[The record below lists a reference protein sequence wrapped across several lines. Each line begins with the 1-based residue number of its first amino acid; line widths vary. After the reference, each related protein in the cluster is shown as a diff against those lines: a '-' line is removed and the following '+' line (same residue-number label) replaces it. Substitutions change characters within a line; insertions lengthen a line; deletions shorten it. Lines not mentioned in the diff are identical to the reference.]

1 MMKTIFAFLAVG
13 IFLSLPA
20 TAQHDEHQGPP
31 PGNPGMHVPDRGPE
45 PAPMPHPD
53 DRHPQEERGPEQHPQ
68 GQHPQDQRTA
78 EQRPQEQHAPDKHP
92 AAQDRGHFRDQEGH
106 PDAPHVHPNGEWV
119 GHNTGRD
126 DPHYHLD
133 HPWQRGHFTGGFGPQ
148 HRWHLQGGG
157 PQRFWFSGYYFAVA
171 PYDIP
176 YCNDWLW
183 DSDDIVLF
191 EDPDHLGWYLAYNVR
206 TGEYVHVEFLG
217 A

>member
-1 MMKTIFAFLAVG
+1 MKNVLAFLALG
-13 IFLSLPA
+13 ILFSLPVF
-20 TAQHDEHQGPP
+20 AQREEHQGPP
-31 PGNPGMHVPDRGPE
+31 QGGEMHIPERGPQ
-45 PAPMPHPD
+45 PAPMPHPPE
-53 DRHPQEERGPEQHPQ
+53 RQPQPQRGPDQHP
-68 GQHPQDQRTA
+68 P
-78 EQRPQEQHAPDKHP
+78 EQHP
-92 AAQDRGHFRDQEGH
+92 AAQDRGHYRDQEGH
-106 PDAPHVHPNGEWV
+106 PDAPHVHANGEWI

-126 DPHYHLD
+126 DVHYHLD

-148 HRWHLQGGG
+148 HRWRLAGGN

-183 DSDDIVLF
+183 DSDDIVLY

-206 TGEYVHVEFLG
+206 LGEYVHVEFLG